1 MITHSDLKSG
11 IQIIIEGQPYEV
23 LEARPIKMAQRRA
36 IIQTRIKNLIT
47 GNVFSRNF
55 QQGENFEEA
64 EILKFEAKFLYSH
77 PDRKSSTSNGPSRDR
92 YFFCEKNNPSKRF
105 DLTQE
110 QIGESSKFLKAGQI
124 VQGFLFEEKIIN
136 VSLPIKIQLKVREA
150 PPGVKG
156 ERAQAGTK
164 QVTLETGA
172 QIAVP
177 LFIEQGD
184 VIEINTETGEYTRR
198 VE

>member
-1 MITHSDLKSG
+1 MISYANLKKG
-11 IQIIIEGQPYEV
+11 VQIIIEGEPYEV

-36 IIQTRIKNLIT
+36 VIQTKIKNLIT

-55 QQGENFEEA
+55 QQGENFETA
-64 EILKFEAKFLYSH
+64 EILKLEVKFLYSH
-77 PDRKSSTSNGPSRDR
+77 RDS
-92 YFFCEKNNPSKRF
+92 YFFSEKDDPSKRF
-105 DLTQE
+105 DLTSDK
-110 QIGESSKFLKAGQI
+110 IGESSKFLKPDQI
-124 VQGFLFEEKIIN
+124 VQGLLFEGKIIN
-136 VSLPIKIQLKVREA
+136 ISLPIKIQLKVVQA

-164 QVTLETGA
+164 LITLETGA

-184 VIEINTETGEYTRR
+184 TIEINTEKGEYTRR